1 LDARELSIE
10 GVFEISLVPKADQR
24 GFFMRVYD
32 VDEAKEAGIHR
43 EWAQENHSLSR
54 QVGVIR
60 GLHFQIPPYCESK
73 LVRCVRG
80 EILDVFVDLRKGSAT
95 FGRWGS
101 IVLSPQRAN
110 MVLLPR
116 GTAHGFCTIMPDSE
130 VVYKVDSRYTPDA
143 ERTLL
148 WSDPELAIKWPVE
161 VPLTSEK
168 DSRGMRF
175 KEFTSTIGA
184 LEV

>member
-1 LDARELSIE
+1 
-10 GVFEISLVPKADQR
+10 
-24 GFFMRVYD
+24 
-32 VDEAKEAGIHR
+32 
-43 EWAQENHSLSR
+43 
-54 QVGVIR
+54 
-60 GLHFQIPPYCESK
+60 
-73 LVRCVRG
+73 
-80 EILDVFVDLRKGSAT
+80 
-95 FGRWGS
+95 
-101 IVLSPQRAN
+101 